1 MRKRR
6 SKLSQFAVTVAQ
18 RLIGFAGWLAGAAN
32 RLTRFARIKSYFRS
46 HPTRKLHLG
55 AGPHYIDGWLNT
67 DVRVLWPPA
76 RFWKIVYLD
85 VTKRFPFPDKSID
98 RVYSEHLIEHLSYHD
113 GMAMVRECHRVL
125 RPGGTLRI
133 ATPDVTVIMGLH
145 TPEPTGL
152 QSRVIKDS
160 TDRCLPEID
169 TYRAVFVI
177 NNFFRRWG
185 HQFLYDFELLRD
197 AMEEAGF
204 ADVGLCPS
212 GESTDPDL
220 QGIEAHGEGAGSKEL
235 NDFVTMIL
243 EGKRPE
249 Q

>member
-1 MRKRR
+1 M
-6 SKLSQFAVTVAQ
+6 
-18 RLIGFAGWLAGAAN
+18 
-32 RLTRFARIKSYFRS
+32 
-46 HPTRKLHLG
+46 
-55 AGPHYIDGWLNT
+55 
-67 DVRVLWPPA
+67 RVLWPPS

-85 VTKRFPFPDKSID
+85 ATKRFPFPDKSID
-98 RVYSEHLIEHLSYHD
+98 CVYSEHLIEHLSYHD
-113 GMAMVRECHRVL
+113 GMSMVRECHRVL

-152 QSRVIKDS
+152 QSQFIKDS
-160 TDRCLPEID
+160 TDRSLPEIG

-197 AMEEAGF
+197 AMEEAGL
-204 ADVGLCPS
+204 ADVQRRPS
-212 GESTDPDL
+212 GESADPDL
-220 QGIEAHGEGAGSKEL
+220 QGIEAHGKVLGDEEL
-235 NDFVTMIL
+235 NVFVTMIL

-249 Q
+249 QKAVISDQ